1 MRPHHQKETIIIII
15 IGQLKEALQKAI
27 EFWATRAKC
36 ASVVLYFDI
45 ECERSARR
53 YANEVM
59 EIWAEGGKSNNT
71 KRKEGREEKKRKDR

>member
-1 MRPHHQKETIIIII
+1 M
-15 IGQLKEALQKAI
+15 
-27 EFWATRAKC
+27 
-36 ASVVLYFDI
+36 VLYFDI

-71 KRKEGREEKKRKDR
+71 KQKEEREEKKRKDRSSETVFEGDAAGENGGD